1 MKKILLLVTV
11 LFSLLCQA
19 QEQFS
24 LKLELVHPSGTFGE
38 RSYFMVT
45 LKNLTDSI
53 AVIYQDPY
61 PSWPGFSSV
70 RSYLVFDYQYKNG
83 TVKRGNRRAF
93 FNLDVDLLVDEKKR
107 LFILNPRQE
116 YVHKIIAVRI
126 PDAGPVLNIYAAPEI
141 AKVRCRIGKFEYVM
155 VDMPTQGGAGYRGRE
170 CVSNWV
176 DVSQA
181 DYSFY
186 KFWKPEKLGGH
197 AKAEACG

>member
-1 MKKILLLVTV
+1 MKKILLLVTA

-24 LKLELVHPSGTFGE
+24 LKLELVHPTGIFGE
-38 RSYFMVT
+38 ESYFMIT
-45 LKNLTDSI
+45 LKNLTDSTAI
-53 AVIYQDPY
+53 IFQDPY
-61 PSWPGFSSV
+61 PSGNAVYSIF
-70 RSYLVFDYQYKNG
+70 SYLTFDYQYKDG
-83 TVKRGNRRAF
+83 TVKRGYPRAF
-93 FNLDVDLLVDEKKR
+93 FNVDVDLLVNEKKR
-107 LFILNPRQE
+107 LFVLNPGQE

-141 AKVRCRIGKFEYVM
+141 AKVRSRIGKFEYVM

-186 KFWKPEKLGGH
+186 KFWKPEK
-197 AKAEACG
+197 